1 MNTVTLQL
9 DILQL
14 NHLKN
19 CAMTAVVE
27 AENDYNV
34 YGGEHNLR
42 MLNRAKEVYDQVDE
56 AFNKACRE
64 MDETYT
70 QARKAMPTVVVSNIP
85 F

>member
-1 MNTVTLQL
+1 MSTVTLQL

-27 AENDYNV
+27 AEKYYNMCSDE
-34 YGGEHNLR
+34 YNLR
-42 MLNRAKEVYDQVDE
+42 MLNRAKDVYDQVEE

-64 MDETYT
+64 VDEAY
-70 QARKAMPTVVVSNIP
+70 AYVKNYKAEWS
-85 F
+85 